1 MTTKQ
6 HFLPAALVSQIRS
19 IDAAAGE
26 QLAPSE
32 LGDYVAIAGVLAD
45 GVARVFEEA
54 DPEDPEQP
62 YFAVRDEGRIDGSED
77 TSTSA
82 PLMQVG
88 DVATASVP
96 TSTLT
101 NAVLDTIN
109 WRIFDPAN
117 DTVSLATGTGPTWTI
132 PDTLAG
138 GGRRILEFEFAWND
152 PYSDRSV
159 GGAVQREIY
168 SDSGLPAFSVDVSI
182 TGTGVVGTNG
192 TIVAGTVSGT
202 PTPTVDYQVMA
213 GSVAQGSLITSLP
226 ATFPFSVSGVDYS
239 VLATARNSAGNT
251 TSRSNTIA
259 STQAEVD
266 VPDWDNAWW
275 DFEELQTGTPGRLQV
290 NIKGS
295 PVFDS
300 NYDYYIYTSGQTTAT
315 IVDVRK
321 NGALFTATGA
331 FVRGAKAEG
340 TTVIPRIIAIRK
352 GVSDDA
358 GEGLYV
364 LATTDPAYVIT
375 GIVATGDIT
384 SSVAASLPA
393 PLPALLA
400 DSLAEM
406 ATLDRAMWNSAS
418 VGSTKPHAK
427 HCLPTVAF
435 AAYYGDA
442 TAIAK
447 CIEQCR
453 YYFEGTSA
461 TSYGTYTAQGNV
473 NFNNRDPFYDWQYSA
488 QYDMMILGFFA
499 ICLHTPAVRNAL
511 PANIVR
517 AMHAGFEFVYATG
530 FYVIGRK
537 TAAEVDE
544 PGVYSPRGRTGASV
558 DRPAEPNISAGN
570 IFLWSIAKM
579 YFNSRS
585 GREYLASRGYANLA
599 AFHANWTYST
609 FSDYLDSNPMKIGG
623 TSTGRRLCQGL
634 WESVNFSA
642 LGFAGSKHS
651 SARALKWS
659 DINKSWL
666 FGAGASF
673 ISSVTAHPRDDI
685 SGMCIRYLMR
695 CFGKELGNP
704 VGTAAGTD
712 GDTYGGIYGLERGGS
727 NGSLGDVGGWNGVG
741 EIPVP
746 PTFPGGPRVCHRGI
760 PWFVGFAPGA
770 SGVTGATLRTT
781 TVNWSCGNG
790 ASGLPKSPG
799 ITGYN
804 ADNKLGVPWHRGVQN
819 DSHNENWGISGG
831 VFTDRRGC
839 PVANTYNF
847 PFLGETGIISE
858 GYTLDA
864 GTIRAHNVSGQQGL
878 RSSANYMRETL
889 SCVLGLL
896 MTEAVISQGPN
907 NLAKNPSMASGWSSS
922 DARWTKEN
930 ANSAH
935 GFRSASVYRYGF
947 SSGSTG
953 DSPALISTKTD
964 AGIVVAGQKNLFTL
978 QVRPTSGSVT
988 MKVYCRW
995 LNASDVAIGSDVLV
1009 FSGSKASGKTHDV
1022 EKILQAPANA
1032 VSHVWVIV
1040 VDRSTQT
1047 ADVLVGGPNLRWE
1060 PEPQI
1065 DWSAGAA
1072 ADVAIRA
1079 RRGILW
1085 FRCALLNGWKDLCK
1099 MGYGYA
1105 QKQATNQSTGR
1116 GSLGDNGTRS
1126 WASSRNGSRYV
1137 TLFGFM
1143 INQIIPYWRAHIDGY
1158 PAYGA
1163 GYTGW
1168 DWECPV
1174 TDTNNSGI
1182 VAK

>member
-6 HFLPAALVSQIRS
+6 HFMPAALLSQIRS

-54 DPEDPEQP
+54 DPDDPEQP

-77 TSTSA
+77 TSTST
-82 PLMQVG
+82 PLIQVG

-96 TSTLT
+96 SSTLS
-101 NAVLDTIN
+101 NAVLDTVN
-109 WRIFDPAN
+109 WRIFNPVD
-117 DTVSLATGTGPTWTI
+117 DTVSLATGTGLTWTI

-159 GGAVQREIY
+159 GGTVQREIY
-168 SDSGLPAFSVDVSI
+168 GDSGVPAFTVDVSI

-192 TIVAGTVSGT
+192 TIVAGTVTGT
-202 PTPTVDYQVMA
+202 PTPTVEYQVMA
-213 GSVAQGSLITSLP
+213 GATPQGSVITSLP
-226 ATFPFSVSGVDYS
+226 ATFPFSVAGVDYS
-239 VLATARNSAGNT
+239 VTAAA
-251 TSRSNTIA
+251 SNTVGTATSTSNPIA
-259 STQAEVD
+259 SSQAEVD
-266 VPDWDNAWW
+266 VPTWNAAWW
-275 DFEELQTGTPGRLQV
+275 DFEELQTGAPGRLQV

-321 NGALFTATGA
+321 NGAIFTATGA
-331 FVRGAKAEG
+331 FIRGAKAEG
-340 TTVIPRIIAIRK
+340 TTAIPRIVAIRK
-352 GVSDDA
+352 GVADDA
-358 GEGLYV
+358 GEGSHV

-375 GIVATGDIT
+375 GIIATGDIK

-393 PLPALLA
+393 PLPAILT
-400 DSLAEM
+400 DSLTEF
-406 ATLDRAMWNSAS
+406 ATLDRAMWQTSSA
-418 VGSTKPHAK
+418 GSTKSHTK
-427 HCLPTVAF
+427 HCLPTIALG
-435 AAYYGDA
+435 AYYGNADA
-442 TAIAK
+442 ITKSIA
-447 CIEQCR
+447 QCR
-453 YYFEGTSA
+453 YYFEGT
-461 TSYGTYTAQGNV
+461 TSTAYGGSPTKGQANYD
-473 NFNNRDPFYDWQYSA
+473 NRDPFYDWQYSA

-537 TAAEVDE
+537 TAAEVNE

-558 DRPAEPNISAGN
+558 DKPAEPNISAGN

-585 GREYLASRGYANLA
+585 GKEYLASRGYASLA
-599 AFHANWTYST
+599 AFHTNWTYAT
-609 FSDYLDSNPMKIGG
+609 FSDYLDSNAMKIGG
-623 TSTGRRLCQGL
+623 TSNGRRLCQGL
-634 WESVNFSA
+634 WESVNFA
-642 LGFAGSKHS
+642 TLGFSGDKHAS
-651 SARALKWS
+651 SRALTWS

-673 ISSVTAHPRDDI
+673 ISSVTAHPRDDT

-704 VGTAAGTD
+704 VGTAAGV
-712 GDTYGGIYGLERGGS
+712 GDSYGGIYGLERGGS
-727 NGSLGDVGGWNGVG
+727 NGELGNPGGWDGVG
-741 EIPVP
+741 AITGMVY
-746 PTFPGGPRVCHRGI
+746 PGGPRVCHKGA
-760 PWFVGFAPGA
+760 PWFQGFAPGA
-770 SGVTGATLRTT
+770 SGITGATLMTT
-781 TVNWSCGNG
+781 TVNWTCGNG
-790 ASGLPKSPG
+790 ATGLPKAPG
-799 ITGYN
+799 VTGYN
-804 ADNKLGVPWHRGVQN
+804 ADNKLGVPWHRGVQA
-819 DSHNENWGISGG
+819 DSHNENWAISGG
-831 VFTDRRGC
+831 VFTDRRGV
-839 PVANTYNF
+839 PVNNTYAF

-858 GYTLDA
+858 GFTFDA
-864 GTIRAHNVSGQQGL
+864 GTIRAHNIAGSTGGQ

-907 NLAKNPSMASGWSSS
+907 NLAKNPSMASGWSST

-947 SSGSTG
+947 SSGSIG

-964 AGIVVAGQKNLFTL
+964 ANVIKAGEKNLFTL

-995 LNASDVAIGSDVLV
+995 LNSSDAAIGSDVLI
-1009 FSGSKASGKTHDV
+1009 FSGSKAAGKTHDL
-1022 EKILQAPANA
+1022 EKILLAPANA

-1060 PEPQI
+1060 PNPQI

-1072 ADVAIRA
+1072 TDVAIRA

-1085 FRCALLNGWKDLCK
+1085 FRAALLNGWKDLCK
-1099 MGYGYA
+1099 PAYGYA
-1105 QKQATNQSTGR
+1105 QKTASNQDKR

-1143 INQIIPYWRAHIDGY
+1143 INQIIPYWRSHIDGY

-1163 GYTGW
+1163 GYTAW

-1174 TDTNNSGI
+1174 TDTNDSGI
-1182 VAK
+1182 VKK

>member
-1 MTTKQ
+1 MAIKQ
-6 HFLPAALVSQIRS
+6 HFLPVHLADQI
-19 IDAAAGE
+19 ITVDASVNTPV
-26 QLAPSE
+26 APSE
-32 LGDYVAIAGVLAD
+32 NGDYVAIAGIQAS
-45 GVARVFEEA
+45 GVARIFEEA
-54 DPEDPEQP
+54 DPDDPNEP
-62 YFAVRDEGRIDGSED
+62 AFYVRDEGKIDGDKD
-77 TSTSA
+77 TATSS
-82 PLMQVG
+82 PLIQVG
-88 DVATASVP
+88 DVMTASVP
-96 TSTLT
+96 SSTLS
-101 NAVLDTIN
+101 NAILGDIS
-109 WRIFDPAN
+109 WRIFNPTDEAV
-117 DTVSLATGTGPTWTI
+117 DLATGSGLHWTA
-132 PDTLAG
+132 PNTLAG
-138 GGRRILEFEFAWND
+138 GGRRIAEFEYSWSD
-152 PYSDRSV
+152 PYSDRVV
-159 GGAVQREIY
+159 GGTVQREIFGN
-168 SDSGLPAFSVDVSI
+168 SGAPNFTVDVSI
-182 TGTGVVGTNG
+182 TGTGVLGTNG
-192 TIVAGTVSGT
+192 TIVAGTVTGS
-202 PTPTVDYQVMA
+202 PTPSVAYQVMA
-213 GSVAQGSLITSLP
+213 GSVAQGALITALP
-226 ATFPFSVSGVDYS
+226 ATFPFSVAEVDYS
-239 VLATARNSAGNT
+239 VLATATNSEGED

-259 STQAEVD
+259 STQPTVS
-266 VPDWDNAWW
+266 VPTWNAAWW
-275 DFEELQTGTPGRLQV
+275 DFEELQTGTAGRIQV

-295 PVFDS
+295 PTFDS
-300 NYDYYIYTSGQTTAT
+300 NYDYYIYTSGQSTAT

-331 FVRGAKAEG
+331 FIRGAKAEG
-340 TTVIPRIIAIRK
+340 TTVIPRIVAIRK
-352 GVSDDA
+352 GVADDA
-358 GEGLYV
+358 ATGLHV

-375 GIVATGDIT
+375 GILATGDIT

-400 DSLAEM
+400 DSLTEL
-406 ATLDRAMWNSAS
+406 ATLDRAMWNTASA
-418 VGSTKPHAK
+418 GSTKPHTK
-427 HCLPTVAF
+427 HCLPTVALG
-435 AAYYGDA
+435 AYYGNADA
-442 TAIAK
+442 ITK
-447 CIEQCR
+447 CIAQCK
-453 YYFEGTSA
+453 YYFEGTTN
-461 TSYGTYTAQGNV
+461 TSYGTYTAKGQA
-473 NFNNRDPFYDWQYSA
+473 NFDNRDPFYDWQYSA

-499 ICLHTPAVRNAL
+499 ICLHTPAVRDAL

-530 FYVIGRK
+530 FYIIGRK

-585 GREYLASRGYANLA
+585 GREYLVSRGYANLA
-599 AFHANWTYST
+599 AFHANWTYDT
-609 FSDYLDSNPMKIGG
+609 FSAYLSSNPMRVGG
-623 TSTGRRLCQGL
+623 VATGRRLCQGL
-634 WESVNFSA
+634 WESVNFA
-642 LGFAGSKHS
+642 DLGFSGGKHS

-666 FGAGASF
+666 FAAGASF
-673 ISSVTAHPRDDI
+673 ISSVSAHPRDDT

-695 CFGKELGNP
+695 CFGKEIGNP

-712 GDTYGGIYGLERGGS
+712 GDPYGGIYGLERSGS
-727 NGSLGDVGGWNGVG
+727 NGSLGNAGGWNGVG

-746 PTFPGGPRVCHRGI
+746 PTFPGGPRVCHRGL

-770 SGVTGATLRTT
+770 SGITGATLRTT

-790 ASGLPKSPG
+790 ASGLPKAAG

-804 ADNKLGVPWHRGVQN
+804 ADNKLGIPWHRGVQA
-819 DSHNENWGISGG
+819 DSHNENWAISGG

-839 PVANTYNF
+839 PVNNTYPF

-858 GYTLDA
+858 GFTLDA
-864 GTIRAHNVSGQQGL
+864 GTIRAHNVSGQQGQ
-878 RSSANYMRETL
+878 RCSANYMRETL

-896 MTEAVISQGPN
+896 MAEAVISQGPN
-907 NLAKNPSMASGWSSS
+907 NLAKNPSMAAGWSST
-922 DARWTKEN
+922 DARWAKEN

-935 GFRSASVYRYGF
+935 GFRSASVYRYGYVAA
-947 SSGSTG
+947 STG

-964 AGIVVAGQKNLFTL
+964 ANIVVAGQKNLFSL
-978 QVRPTSGSVT
+978 QIRPTAGSVT

-995 LNASDVAIGSDVLV
+995 LNSSDVAIGSDVLV

-1022 EKILQAPANA
+1022 EKILLAPANA
-1032 VSHVWVIV
+1032 VSHLWVIV
-1040 VDRSTQT
+1040 VDRATQA

-1060 PEPQI
+1060 PDPQI

-1072 ADVAIRA
+1072 AELAVRA

-1085 FRCALLNGWKDLCK
+1085 FRAALLNGWKDMCK

-1105 QKQATNQSTGR
+1105 QKQATNQSQR
-1116 GSLGDNGTRS
+1116 GSIGDNGTRS

-1143 INQIIPYWRAHIDGY
+1143 INQIIPYWRSHIEDY

-1163 GYTGW
+1163 GYTSY

-1174 TDTNNSGI
+1174 TDTANSGI